1 MKTSRKIIT
10 AGLILVLLF
19 IVAIRL
25 LSNKRSFE
33 NELKMV
39 SEFNTVIPIITDT
52 ARYHDAT
59 REFSVNG
66 TFVPF
71 REISVVSESQGK
83 VISIATHTGSQVKSG
98 QELLRV
104 DNELLASQVETAKF
118 NLEKADKD
126 LKRYEVLSKNDAITA
141 QQYEAAK
148 QVSLNARTE
157 YSAARIQF
165 ANSTI
170 KAPFDGI
177 ITRQYIETGSWLVPG
192 APVFDIVE
200 LSKVKLIA
208 RLTGNELENVKKG
221 ETVQVTVDAY
231 QGIVYNGVVDA
242 IVVKA
247 DPAKRYNVEVVV
259 KNQSGNFLK
268 PGMWG
273 SVKFAGQQGSKLLTI
288 PRKAI
293 TGSIKDPSVFVV
305 RGDSVIERKITAL
318 VIDDKNIAVS
328 QGLNAGDVIVIS
340 GQINLVNG
348 SKIKLTN

>member
-1 MKTSRKIIT
+1 MKTGRKIIT
-10 AGLILVLLF
+10 AGLIIVLLF

-25 LSNKRSFE
+25 LSNKRGFE

-39 SEFNTVIPIITDT
+39 SEFNTIIPIMTDT
-52 ARYHDAT
+52 ARYQNAT

-66 TFVPF
+66 SFVPF

-83 VISIATHTGSQVKSG
+83 VVSIAVETGSQVKSG
-98 QELLRV
+98 QELLKV
-104 DNELLASQVETAKF
+104 DNELLASQVEMAKF
-118 NLEKADKD
+118 NLEKAEKD
-126 LKRYEVLSKNDAITA
+126 LKRFEVLSKNDAVTA
-141 QQYEAAK
+141 QQFESAK
-148 QVSLNARTE
+148 QLSLNAQTE

-170 KAPFDGI
+170 KSPFDGI
-177 ITRQYIETGSWLVPG
+177 VTKQYIEIGTWLVPG

-200 LSKVKLIA
+200 ISKVKLIA
-208 RLTGNELENVKKG
+208 RLTGSELENVKKG
-221 ETVQVTVDAY
+221 EAVQVTTDAWP
-231 QGIVYNGVVDA
+231 GIVYRGVVNA
-242 IVVKA
+242 VVVKA

-259 KNQSGNFLK
+259 NNQDDKFIK

-273 SVKFAGQQGSKLLTI
+273 SMNFAGQPGLKLLSI

-293 TGSIKDPSVFVV
+293 IGSIKDPSVFLV
-305 RGDSVIERKITAL
+305 RGDSVIERKISAV
-318 VIDDKNIAVS
+318 VIDDKSIAVS